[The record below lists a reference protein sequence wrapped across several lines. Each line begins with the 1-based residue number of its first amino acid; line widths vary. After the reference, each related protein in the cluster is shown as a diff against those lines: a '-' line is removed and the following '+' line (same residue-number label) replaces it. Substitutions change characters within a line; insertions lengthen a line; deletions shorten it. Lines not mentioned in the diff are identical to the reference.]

1 MILVFGQS
9 GQVARELARRVPD
22 ARFIGRTE
30 ADLSRPQELK
40 AIIDLAEPS
49 AVINAAA
56 YTAVDRAEEE
66 RDLAM
71 TVNGEAPSEMAA
83 ACAARGIPFV
93 HMSTDYVFPGEGSA
107 PMAPDAPTGPI
118 NAYGQSKLAG
128 ELGIR
133 AVGGPHAILRTSWV
147 VSAHGANFVKSM
159 LRLSETRDKLT
170 IVADQIGG
178 PTPAGPLAAACIAA
192 VEALKTDA
200 SVSGTYHFAGAP
212 DVSWA
217 DFAREIFRQAG
228 RDVVVEDIPTTAFP
242 TPARRPHNSRL
253 DCSTLDRLG
262 ISRPDWKAEL
272 TEILKELETA

>member
-9 GQVARELARRVPD
+9 GQVARELARRASD
-22 ARFIGRTE
+22 ARFVGRSE
-30 ADLSRPQELK
+30 ADLSRPQDLK

-56 YTAVDRAEEE
+56 YTAVDKAEEE

-71 TVNGEAPSEMAA
+71 TINGEAPTEMAA

-93 HMSTDYVFPGEGSA
+93 HMSTDYVFPGDGDA
-107 PMAPDAPTGPI
+107 PTPPDAATGPI

-133 AVGGPHAILRTSWV
+133 AVNGPHVILRTSWV
-147 VSAHGANFVKSM
+147 VSSHGANFVKSM

-178 PTPAGPLAAACIAA
+178 PTPAGPLAAACLAA
-192 VEALKTDA
+192 VDALKADP

-228 RDVVVEDIPTTAFP
+228 RDVVVEDIPTSAYP
-242 TPARRPHNSRL
+242 TPAKRPHNSRL
-253 DCSTLDRLG
+253 DCSSLSRLG
-262 ISRPDWKAEL
+262 VERPDWKAEL
-272 TEILKELETA
+272 TDILKELENA